1 MQTRRNEEN
10 EVYTRFEEKSQLSA
24 DKLQQ
29 LREEKSQQNNELL
42 RIAHEAPYKEET
54 CQSRRGTEQTEY
66 SCAGVENVHSAT
78 LYASCKPA
86 SRGWNEVHGNWSL
99 AQAQPLANAQ
109 KEKQEI
115 EEQIARLE
123 SLIER
128 RKGSL
133 AEWLDRNK
141 PAWKDTI
148 GKIADEEKILYRND
162 LAPQVTN
169 QGEASLYGVQIDLTA
184 LERNFRTP
192 EELKAELA
200 IYQGALSQCVKRINM
215 LHQELAETNGGLKK
229 QYNKRLREDNRP
241 TASARIRTTSASRI
255 HQERHGTI
263 RLMAKEDGRLA

>member
-42 RIAHEAPYKEET
+42 RIAHEAPYKEEHAKADEELNKLNT
-54 CQSRRGTEQTEY
+54 RAQELKMSIQQLSTQAVSLRQE
-66 SCAGVENVHSAT
+66 AGMKLRE
-78 LYASCKPA
+78 L
-86 SRGWNEVHGNWSL
+86 EL

-133 AEWLDRNK
+133 AEWLDRTN
-141 PAWKDTI
+141 PH
-148 GKIADEEKILYRND
+148 GKIRSEK
-162 LAPQVTN
+162 
-169 QGEASLYGVQIDLTA
+169 
-184 LERNFRTP
+184 
-192 EELKAELA
+192 
-200 IYQGALSQCVKRINM
+200 
-215 LHQELAETNGGLKK
+215 
-229 QYNKRLREDNRP
+229 
-241 TASARIRTTSASRI
+241 
-255 HQERHGTI
+255 
-263 RLMAKEDGRLA
+263 

>member
-1 MQTRRNEEN
+1 M
-10 EVYTRFEEKSQLSA
+10 K
-24 DKLQQ
+24 
-29 LREEKSQQNNELL
+29 LRELEL
-42 RIAHEAPYKEET
+42 E
-54 CQSRRGTEQTEY
+54 
-66 SCAGVENVHSAT
+66 
-78 LYASCKPA
+78 
-86 SRGWNEVHGNWSL
+86 
-99 AQAQPLANAQ
+99 QAQPLANAQ

-128 RKGSL
+128 RKCSL

-215 LHQELAETNGGLKK
+215 LHQELAEQTEALKK
-229 QYNKRLREDNRP
+229 QYKNPNNFSFPHSSRTPWHNPPHGKRR
-241 TASARIRTTSASRI
+241 RTIGVNSVWLKS
-255 HQERHGTI
+255 G
-263 RLMAKEDGRLA
+263 